1 MIDGK
6 KIYIIVAIA
15 KNNAIGKNGDLL
27 WHLSDDLKRFKSI
40 TSGHTVIMGRK
51 TFESFGSRALPK
63 RRNIVITSNEKYKA
77 ENVEIVHSFQKAI
90 DVCRNEK
97 EIFIIGG
104 SQVYEEF
111 LDVTDKLYLT
121 IVDAVFEDADT
132 FFPELNFNNWEL
144 VYNERVEA
152 SEKNDYA
159 YNFKDFIRK

>member
-1 MIDGK
+1 MIDDK
-6 KIYIIVAIA
+6 RIYIIVALA

-27 WHLSDDLKRFKSI
+27 WHLSDDLQRFKRI

-63 RRNIVITSNEKYKA
+63 RRNIVITSMDNYKA
-77 ENVEIVHSFQKAI
+77 DNVEIAHSFEEAV
-90 DVCRNEK
+90 DVCENEK

-104 SQVYEEF
+104 SQVYKEF
-111 LDVTDKLYLT
+111 MGVTDKLYLT

-132 FFPELNFNNWEL
+132 FFPEINFDNWEL

-152 SEKNDYA
+152 NEKNDYA